1 MVRLSLLTTDCQ
13 RRRGTQRRLQL
24 FASAAPHRIRTDG
37 EVANDVPTATTGY
50 PWGES
55 RSSSR
60 PNTGSSRDA
69 LARLRLADLDQVAV
83 GIADVAAD
91 LPGTVLRRREEL
103 RSLCPPVLVHG
114 VDIRDP
120 DVHAGADSIGI
131 LRVTISTSGLSS
143 VGPPPTL
150 MMIQE

>member
-24 FASAAPHRIRTDG
+24 FASAGPHRIRTEG
-37 EVANDVPTATTGY
+37 EVANGVPTATTGY

-60 PNTGSSRDA
+60 PNTGLSRDD
-69 LARLRLADLDQVAV
+69 LAHLRLAHLDQVAV

-91 LPGTVLRRREEL
+91 LPAAVLGRREEL
-103 RSLCPPVLVHG
+103 HALRLPVLVHG
-114 VDIRDP
+114 VDVRDQ
-120 DVHAGADSIGI
+120 G
-131 LRVTISTSGLSS
+131 
-143 VGPPPTL
+143 
-150 MMIQE
+150 